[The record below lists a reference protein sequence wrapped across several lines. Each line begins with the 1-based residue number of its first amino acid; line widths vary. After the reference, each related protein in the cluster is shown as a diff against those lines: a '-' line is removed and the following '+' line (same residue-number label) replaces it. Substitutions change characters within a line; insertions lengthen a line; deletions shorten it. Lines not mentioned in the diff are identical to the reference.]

1 MAKTGTTNNLIRGGQ
16 QFTLELNMFLQNFKN
31 HFKIILFFSAI
42 IFVLISIYNHDET
55 DRKWAVIW
63 AKSYVNTQ
71 VLKGNINKTYE
82 VDNGKNKVNLTWQ
95 QYYSNPSVIERKD
108 SFVNSIYTS
117 FWYSVF
123 AAFFMLF
130 LHVRYIIRKGA
141 KSTNSEHVRGSE
153 FSDIKEVDK
162 QLKLTINSL
171 KKERG
176 ESFLQCF
183 GLPLIQGAECSG
195 IALCGSP
202 GVGKSTE
209 LFSIADQFRKQGKR
223 MFIYDMGGEFVSRY
237 YREGKDHILN
247 PLDKRSKNWD
257 VWAEGKDIGTYS
269 TICRALIPESKSGD
283 PIWYTAP
290 RSVLTHVIAEVG
302 MKTTNPEIANILRV
316 IYRMDTKT
324 MAKVLKST
332 DANAMF
338 NTEAEKFAASIRGII
353 GSYAEA
359 LRYLKS
365 GGERFSIKEWLRND
379 DDDSWVFVSV
389 TDEHSDILAPLITV
403 WFEIFASTALSL
415 TPDYK
420 RRIGLAVDEIPT
432 LNEIPSLLKVINLG
446 RKYGIVPMIGYQ
458 SYYLLEDKYGE
469 KKAKALIDAMSVFAA
484 FRCNG
489 NDGAKKAAEQLGT
502 QEIEQGL
509 EGNTFGQADLRDATS
524 VNRQAKDNRNLVLP
538 SEIQAL
544 QDEECYVNFHRGIPV
559 TKVRLKFKKPEPHQ
573 AGFIDNGVAMQ
584 IDARTL
590 EPFEQVENID
600 EYLDRIEEEVKKE
613 QEEALAAQKGQVKP
627 EPVVTQNQ
635 DVDSSTFIS

>member
-1 MAKTGTTNNLIRGGQ
+1 
-16 QFTLELNMFLQNFKN
+16 MF
-31 HFKIILFFSAI
+31 HA
-42 IFVLISIYNHDET
+42 
-55 DRKWAVIW
+55 
-63 AKSYVNTQ
+63 
-71 VLKGNINKTYE
+71 
-82 VDNGKNKVNLTWQ
+82 
-95 QYYSNPSVIERKD
+95 
-108 SFVNSIYTS
+108 
-117 FWYSVF
+117 
-123 AAFFMLF
+123 F

-162 QLKLTINSL
+162 QLKITINSL

-538 SEIQAL
+538 SEVQAL

-573 AGFIDNGVAMQ
+573 PGFIDNGVAMQ